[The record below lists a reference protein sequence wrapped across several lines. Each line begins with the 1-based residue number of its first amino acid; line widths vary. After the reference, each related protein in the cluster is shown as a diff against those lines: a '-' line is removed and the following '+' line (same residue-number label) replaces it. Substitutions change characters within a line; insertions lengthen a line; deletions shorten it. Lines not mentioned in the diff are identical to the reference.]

1 MRRQRSI
8 LQTFGHVKPAQSVFV
23 QNKRGITGN
32 CVESFRAWLRFVLR
46 SFSFYEAGNVYAC
59 PFFRVP
65 PHQFFPFAPRTSVRP
80 CTGTVV
86 NDSAIARPREAP
98 TMPEIISGFSC
109 VRLVA
114 AIAAKDA
121 GVNPAAG
128 GSGAVSFQLR
138 ETIHLRAMMRFAVS
152 IDAEHDAILQCGR
165 GLSAPIVATLPHFPS
180 LP

>member
-8 LQTFGHVKPAQSVFV
+8 LQTFWHVKPAQSVLV
-23 QNKRGITGN
+23 QNKRSITGN
-32 CVESFRAWLRFVLR
+32 RVESLRAWLRFVLR

-65 PHQFFPFAPRTSVRP
+65 PHQFFPFAPRTTVRP

-98 TMPEIISGFSC
+98 AVTEIISGFSRVC
-109 VRLVA
+109 LVH
-114 AIAAKDA
+114 AIAAKNA

-128 GSGAVSFQLR
+128 
-138 ETIHLRAMMRFAVS
+138 
-152 IDAEHDAILQCGR
+152 
-165 GLSAPIVATLPHFPS
+165 
-180 LP
+180 